1 MADYK
6 NVLVGID
13 GSKQSM
19 MAFHKAI
26 DLAKKNNANLHLLS
40 VVNGEHYPTAA
51 GYGIID
57 RDMYDAAVERMKK
70 TLSKLVEEAKKDG
83 LENVDSSVMVGN
95 AKIVLTDQYPKKH
108 AVDMIVVGATG
119 LNVIGRIIVGSTA
132 AYVIRHAPCDVTVI
146 KTDEKNQQVKIED
159 VSYPEI
165 QERLAVK
172 NDRCNEA
179 WLEKRITTVFL
190 V

>member
-1 MADYK
+1 MADYQ

-26 DLAKKNNANLHLLS
+26 DLAKKNHAKLQLLS

-57 RDMYDAAVERMKK
+57 RDMYDAAVARMKK
-70 TLSKLVEEAKKDG
+70 TLGELAEEAKKAD
-83 LENVDSSVMVGN
+83 LADVETTVMVGN
-95 AKIVLTDQYPKKH
+95 AKIAITDQYPKKH
-108 AVDMIVVGATG
+108 DVDLIVVGATG

-132 AYVIRHAPCDVTVI
+132 AYVIRHAPCDVMVV
-146 KTDEKNQQVKIED
+146 KTDENNEKVKVED

-165 QERLAVK
+165 
-172 NDRCNEA
+172 
-179 WLEKRITTVFL
+179 
-190 V
+190 

>member
-1 MADYK
+1 MANYK
-6 NVLVGID
+6 NILVGID

-26 DLAKKNNANLHLLS
+26 DLAKRNEAHLHLLS

-70 TLSKLVEEAKKDG
+70 TLAKLVEDAKQVG
-83 LENVDSSVMVGN
+83 LTDVDSSVMVGN
-95 AKIVLTDQYPKKH
+95 AKIAITDQYPKKH
-108 AVDMIVVGATG
+108 DVDMIVVGATG

-132 AYVIRHAPCDVTVI
+132 AYVIRHAPCDVTVV
-146 KTDEKNQQVKIED
+146 KTDENNQPVKVED
-159 VSYPEI
+159 VTYPEI
-165 QERLAVK
+165 
-172 NDRCNEA
+172 
-179 WLEKRITTVFL
+179 
-190 V
+190 

>member
-26 DLAKKNNANLHLLS
+26 DLAKRNNAHLHLLS

-70 TLSKLVEEAKKDG
+70 TLSKLVDETKKAGWD
-83 LENVDSSVMVGN
+83 NVDSSVMVGN
-95 AKIVLTDQYPKKH
+95 AKIALTDQYPKNH
-108 AVDMIVVGATG
+108 EVDMIVVGATG
-119 LNVIGRIIVGSTA
+119 LNVIGRLIVGSTA
-132 AYVIRHAPCDVTVI
+132 AYVIRHAPCDVTVV
-146 KTDEKNQQVKIED
+146 KTDENNKKVKVED
-159 VSYPEI
+159 VTYPEI
-165 QERLAVK
+165 
-172 NDRCNEA
+172 
-179 WLEKRITTVFL
+179 
-190 V
+190 

>member
-19 MAFHKAI
+19 MAFHKATA
-26 DLAKKNNANLHLLS
+26 LAKRNNAHLHLLS

-70 TLSKLVEEAKKDG
+70 TLSKLVDEAKKTGWDD
-83 LENVDSSVMVGN
+83 VDSSVMVGN
-95 AKIVLTDQYPKKH
+95 AKITLTDQYPKNH
-108 AVDMIVVGATG
+108 DVDMIVVGATG

-132 AYVIRHAPCDVTVI
+132 AYVIRHAPCDVTVV
-146 KTDEKNQQVKIED
+146 KTDENNQKVAVED
-159 VSYPEI
+159 VTYPEI
-165 QERLAVK
+165 
-172 NDRCNEA
+172 
-179 WLEKRITTVFL
+179 
-190 V
+190 

>member
-6 NVLVGID
+6 NMLVGID

-26 DLAKKNNANLHLLS
+26 DLAKRNNAHLHLLS

-70 TLSKLVEEAKKDG
+70 TLSKLVDETKKAGWD
-83 LENVDSSVMVGN
+83 NVDSSVMVGN
-95 AKIVLTDQYPKKH
+95 AKIALTDQYPKNH
-108 AVDMIVVGATG
+108 EVDMIVVGATG
-119 LNVIGRIIVGSTA
+119 LNVIGRLIVGSTA
-132 AYVIRHAPCDVTVI
+132 AYVIRHAPCDVTVV
-146 KTDEKNQQVKIED
+146 KTDENNKKVKVED
-159 VSYPEI
+159 VTYPEI
-165 QERLAVK
+165 
-172 NDRCNEA
+172 
-179 WLEKRITTVFL
+179 
-190 V
+190 

>member
-1 MADYK
+1 MTMAEYK

-13 GSKQSM
+13 GSKQSI

-26 DLAKKNNANLHLLS
+26 DIAKRNNSKLHLLS

-70 TLSKLVEEAKKDG
+70 TLAELEQEAKKAG
-83 LENVDSSVMVGN
+83 LAEVDTTVMVGN
-95 AKIVLTDQYPKKH
+95 AKLAITDQYPKKH
-108 AVDMIVVGATG
+108 DVDLIVVGATG

-132 AYVIRHAPCDVTVI
+132 AYVIRHAPCDVTVV
-146 KTDEKNQQVKIED
+146 KTDEKNQPVKIED

-165 QERLAVK
+165 
-172 NDRCNEA
+172 
-179 WLEKRITTVFL
+179 
-190 V
+190 

>member
-26 DLAKKNNANLHLLS
+26 ALAKRNNAHLHLLS

-70 TLSKLVEEAKKDG
+70 TLSKLVDEAKETGWND
-83 LENVDSSVMVGN
+83 VDSSVMVGN
-95 AKIVLTDQYPKKH
+95 AKIALTDQYPKNH
-108 AVDMIVVGATG
+108 DVDMIVVGATG

-132 AYVIRHAPCDVTVI
+132 AYVIRHAPCDVTVV
-146 KTDEKNQQVKIED
+146 KTDENNQKVAVED
-159 VSYPEI
+159 VTYPEI
-165 QERLAVK
+165 
-172 NDRCNEA
+172 
-179 WLEKRITTVFL
+179 
-190 V
+190 

>member
-1 MADYK
+1 MAEYK

-13 GSKQSM
+13 GSKQSI

-26 DLAKKNNANLHLLS
+26 ELSQRNHSHLHLLS

-70 TLSKLVEEAKKDG
+70 TLAKLAQEAKDKG
-83 LENVDSSVMVGN
+83 LSDIDTTVMVGN
-95 AKIVLTDQYPKKH
+95 AKLAITDQYPKKH
-108 AVDMIVVGATG
+108 DVDMIVVGATG

-132 AYVIRHAPCDVTVI
+132 AYVIRHAPCDVTVV
-146 KTDEKNQQVKIED
+146 KTDEQNKQVKVED

-165 QERLAVK
+165 
-172 NDRCNEA
+172 
-179 WLEKRITTVFL
+179 
-190 V
+190 